1 MCIRDSTCSI
11 LKGLIGGGEFFR
23 ILFVIMYVKNIRNHM
38 EIAAGI
44 NTGPCGVILLGD
56 LPGEGKQ
63 TVNLL
68 SSFIIPGFIKRA
80 PAYDLSLIHI

>member
-1 MCIRDSTCSI
+1 
-11 LKGLIGGGEFFR
+11 
-23 ILFVIMYVKNIRNHM
+23 M

-63 TVNLL
+63 TVHLL

-80 PAYDLSLIHI
+80 PAYDGGMVEIPFNSLDPLGNKGLIAGIGGVVKAPVGHSPQAR